1 MCGGLI
7 VEYCFDKLNKFLVRL
22 FINMSAMKVA
32 NDNVACD
39 MSCSIN
45 SAIISKR
52 HSYTNSSRKY
62 KLYRMFKYVIRNF
75 INVIKST
82 TNAYHKSSIAI
93 ASVDLSNMEH
103 NNINNRTRKMRIIN
117 QNNTD
122 SSTGVSNC
130 RGFNIK

>member
-1 MCGGLI
+1 MWWFI
-7 VEYCFDKLNKFLVRL
+7 VEYFISFDRSLCGE
-22 FINMSAMKVA
+22 IMSTMKVA
-32 NDNVACD
+32 NDD
-39 MSCSIN
+39 MN
-45 SAIISKR
+45 SALISKR

-75 INVIKST
+75 INVIKCT
-82 TNAYHKSSIAI
+82 TNAYHKSSFAI
-93 ASVDLSNMEH
+93 ASVESSNMEH

-130 RGFNIK
+130 RGFYIWD

>member
-1 MCGGLI
+1 
-7 VEYCFDKLNKFLVRL
+7 
-22 FINMSAMKVA
+22 MKVA
-32 NDNVACD
+32 NDNDNNASD
-39 MSCSIN
+39 MMN

-75 INVIKST
+75 INVIKNT
-82 TNAYHKSSIAI
+82 TNAYHKSSFAI
-93 ASVDLSNMEH
+93 ASVDSQSNMEH

-130 RGFNIK
+130 RGFYS

>member
-1 MCGGLI
+1 
-7 VEYCFDKLNKFLVRL
+7 
-22 FINMSAMKVA
+22 MKVA
-32 NDNVACD
+32 NDD
-39 MSCSIN
+39 MN
-45 SAIISKR
+45 SALISKR

-82 TNAYHKSSIAI
+82 TNAYHKSSFAI
-93 ASVDLSNMEH
+93 ASVESSNMEH

-130 RGFNIK
+130 CGFYIWD